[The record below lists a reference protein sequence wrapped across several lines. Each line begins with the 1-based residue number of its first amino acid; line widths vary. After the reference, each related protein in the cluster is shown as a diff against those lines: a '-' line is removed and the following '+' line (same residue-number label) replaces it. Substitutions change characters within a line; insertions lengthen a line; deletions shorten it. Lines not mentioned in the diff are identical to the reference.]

1 MSTDTKYI
9 LVDGKYL
16 LNADHVQSVGSMH
29 TVEEFSD
36 KSQAPSS
43 ATDLTTDAI
52 SEQSYRA
59 ATDVSMYETAGSIE
73 LNMAG
78 REIMYNIDQY
88 ADRKGIQSAITDRSI
103 AFSWKND

>member
-16 LNADHVQSVGSMH
+16 LNADHVKSVGSIH
-29 TVEEFSD
+29 TVQELSD
-36 KSQAPSS
+36 KSQAPSGV
-43 ATDLTTDAI
+43 ADLTTPTV
-52 SEQSYRA
+52 SQSTYQGA
-59 ATDVSMYETAGSIE
+59 SDVSMFETAGSIS

-78 REIMYNIDQY
+78 QEVMYEIDQ
-88 ADRKGIQSAITDRSI
+88 SAHKTVRSAMTERSI

>member
-16 LNADHVQSVGSMH
+16 LNADHVQSVGSIH
-29 TVEEFSD
+29 TVQELSD
-36 KSQAPSS
+36 KSQAPSGV
-43 ATDLTTDAI
+43 ADLTSPTV
-52 SEQSYRA
+52 SQSTYDGA
-59 ATDVSMYETAGSIE
+59 SDVSMYETAGSIS

-78 REIMYNIDQY
+78 RDVMYQIDQN
-88 ADRKGIQSAITDRSI
+88 AHKSVRSAMTERSI